1 MRSDSK
7 RTILCAVAVLLG
19 SMGLMAHFSSESY
32 QIRYRLAALQRDGHM
47 LEVLAGLA
55 PQTRSDRLWR
65 AFRLLNRKDTNSSY
79 GDSCMKH
86 REALLRLGYLA
97 RREFAFPTQAL
108 AVAELR
114 TNALHLMS
122 NYTATYWL
130 SQSQAVVQVVARP
143 VEMRAWV
150 ELIGELD
157 RRHSP

>member
-1 MRSDSK
+1 MLK
-7 RTILCAVAVLLG
+7 AVSPWPGQFLRKSEGLG
-19 SMGLMAHFSSESY
+19 
-32 QIRYRLAALQRDGHM
+32 
-47 LEVLAGLA
+47 
-55 PQTRSDRLWR
+55 
-65 AFRLLNRKDTNSSY
+65 
-79 GDSCMKH
+79 
-86 REALLRLGYLA
+86 LGFVS
-97 RREFAFPTQAL
+97 RGMPVFPTQAL

-130 SQSQAVVQVVARP
+130 SQSQAVVQVVSRP